1 MIQAE
6 VHSDDW
12 AAEAKFDATPYF
24 EQASDEELK
33 ELADCDYGGD
43 YAADDVARFFED
55 TDEGVAFVFKYLDA
69 RGDQGFE
76 CHVDVE
82 QAEAWIRANRPD
94 LAKELQLA

>member
-6 VHSDDW
+6 V
-12 AAEAKFDATPYF
+12 
-24 EQASDEELK
+24 
-33 ELADCDYGGD
+33 
-43 YAADDVARFFED
+43 
-55 TDEGVAFVFKYLDA
+55 LDA

-76 CHVDVE
+76 CHVDME